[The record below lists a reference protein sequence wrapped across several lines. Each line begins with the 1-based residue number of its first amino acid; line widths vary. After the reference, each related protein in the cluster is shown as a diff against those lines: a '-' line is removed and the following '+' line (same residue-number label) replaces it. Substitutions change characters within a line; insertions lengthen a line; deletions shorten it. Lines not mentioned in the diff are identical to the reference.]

1 MESNNKNRYMPVDNG
16 HEIVGSR
23 EYFNRS
29 LYGGH
34 EHDDLS
40 ERFITFA
47 GDLPITM
54 GVITDWTK
62 QISGAVGLYAKS
74 GVLMSGLAVTP
85 GEKYASSSRWFHKAE
100 DVRAVFR
107 NGWMEYETQQIS
119 PYTPKIKS
127 NITVLPLQSEN
138 GFLVHYRIECN
149 QRVLFCAG
157 FGGITGF
164 IGRFESANAECR
176 NFHASDCEKNEI
188 TCGKNRA
195 LVKSVNGDSMWIG
208 ASFEAD
214 FSTGSAA
221 AMQTRAPA
229 VFLADKASDNTLP
242 IVKISAPIELGK
254 VFDGFL
260 VVMRNAEE
268 TVLDKWLR
276 HENPLELLKHQIRQ
290 KTAFVQLETPDSMLN
305 QTFTPTVLGLDASW
319 HGKTLYHGAVGDH
332 SPFLGWRSWYGAT
345 VCGWHERVSKA
356 VRSHLAEIPQPSDL
370 LEKAW
375 YDGAD
380 RPDLDHEG
388 TQYHHLE
395 NSYGFIPCILGG
407 NDIYNMQ
414 EVGIDMLLHYLEWTG
429 DMELANEVFDDIAG
443 ALDWEERILDQD
455 GDGLYQNFLN
465 TWISDGHS
473 YNGGGCAQAS
483 SYNYR
488 ANLIMAKIAEK
499 LGRSNRK
506 FAERAQKILDAI
518 QDKLWLE
525 DKGVLAEFIDTI
537 GNKLVHPSP
546 ELSTIYLAIDCGIVN
561 ESQAHRML
569 NFTETE
575 LENVTTT
582 NGGRLVYSSNWLPK
596 KYSTCGLFPAENN
609 HLALSYFQLGMKDK
623 GWEILQ
629 GIRDCFYNGRNP
641 GMVTHILSGDG
652 WSDGGCWDFSD
663 VNSTYLRLIAEGLFG
678 IRPNLLD
685 GCIEINPGF
694 PDEWNNASLKLPDI
708 SLQYQRNGNEENF
721 NVDYNGKAHI
731 KFKIPLRLTEIEK
744 VLING
749 NNVEYEIVTSFE
761 NSFAVIESEAA
772 ESLNLQIIH
781 SGKAK
786 IKEKRQQK
794 TKVVV
799 PIKKLSPG
807 CEFEPLDISEYFNC
821 STDKLHSLEY
831 RSPRPEGYSI
841 GVRLNGRYAWEWNHC
856 GHNAVEID
864 DSKLRNGT
872 FKTPSGL
879 EFRLPEYGNN
889 LACASIW
896 DNFPTCLET
905 PLAGNAEELAIFF
918 IGVTN
923 AMQSQVENVR
933 FTVHYQ
939 DGSSTVS
946 NLQHPQDFDDWLV
959 PALQTTNEMA
969 YFSDYNHGT
978 IHRIIT
984 DSSKELAKISIEAI
998 ANEVIIG
1005 VLGINLRN

>member
-1 MESNNKNRYMPVDNG
+1 MVSNNKVRYQAVDNG

-47 GDLPITM
+47 GDLPIAM
-54 GVITDWTK
+54 GVITDWSK
-62 QISGAVGLYAKS
+62 QISGAVGNYAKS
-74 GVLMSGLAVTP
+74 GVLMSGLAVTS
-85 GEKYASSSRWFHKAE
+85 GEKFSSSSRWFHKAE
-100 DVRAVFR
+100 DVHAVFR
-107 NGWMEYETQQIS
+107 NGWMEYETQQLS
-119 PYTPKIKS
+119 PYTPKVKS

-138 GFLVHYRIECN
+138 GFLVHYRIETD

-157 FGGITGF
+157 FGGITDF
-164 IGRFESANAECR
+164 IGRFESADNKVR
-176 NFHASDCEKNEI
+176 DFHAFNCEKNEVF
-188 TCGKNRA
+188 CGINRA
-195 LVKSVNGDSMWIG
+195 QVKSVNGASMWIG
-208 ASFEAD
+208 SSFSAD

-221 AMQTRAPA
+221 VMQTGAPA
-229 VFLADKASDNTLP
+229 AFLDSEADDKISP
-242 IVKISAPIELGK
+242 VVKISASIEPGK
-254 VFDGFL
+254 VLDGFL
-260 VVMRNAEE
+260 VVIRNTEE
-268 TVLDKWLR
+268 AVLNKWLQC
-276 HENPLELLKHQIRQ
+276 ENPVELLKQQIRQ
-290 KTAFVQLETPDSMLN
+290 KTAFVQLETPDSMFN

-319 HGKTLYHGAVGDH
+319 HGKTFYHGAVGDH

-345 VCGWHERVSKA
+345 VCGWHERVGKA
-356 VRSHLAEIPQPSDL
+356 IRSHLAEIQQPSDL
-370 LEKAW
+370 PEKVW
-375 YDGAD
+375 HDGAD

-414 EVGIDMLLHYLEWTG
+414 EVGIDMLLHHLEWTG
-429 DMELANEVFDDIAG
+429 DLKLADEVFDDIAG
-443 ALDWEERILDQD
+443 ALDWEERILDPD

-499 LGRSNRK
+499 LGRPSRK
-506 FAERAQKILDAI
+506 FAECASKILDAV

-525 DKGVLAEFIDTI
+525 DKGILAEFIDTI

-546 ELSTIYLAIDCGIVN
+546 ELSTIYLAIDCGVVN
-561 ESQAHRML
+561 EFQAESML
-569 NFTETE
+569 KFTETE

-609 HLALSYFQLGMKDK
+609 HLALSYFKLGLKDK

-652 WSDGGCWDFSD
+652 WSDGGDWDFSD
-663 VNSTYLRLIAEGLFG
+663 VNSTYLRLLAEGLFG

-685 GCIEINPGF
+685 GVIEIMPGF
-694 PDEWNNASLKLPDI
+694 PDEWTHASLKLSDI

-721 NVDYNGKAHI
+721 NVDYSSNTRV
-731 KFKIPLRLTEIEK
+731 KFKIPLRLTEIKK
-744 VLING
+744 VLLNEK
-749 NNVEYEIVTSFE
+749 NVEYELVTILNDSFV
-761 NSFAVIESEAA
+761 VIEIEAA
-772 ESLNLQIIH
+772 EVLNLQVIH

-786 IKEKRQQK
+786 IKEERQLK
-794 TKVVV
+794 TKAVA
-799 PIKKLSPG
+799 PQKELSPG
-807 CEFEPLDISEYFNC
+807 VEFEQLDISEYLNC

-831 RSPRPEGYSI
+831 RSPRPAGYSI
-841 GVRLNGRYAWEWNHC
+841 GMRLNGRYAWEWNHC

-864 DSKLRNGT
+864 DPKLRNGI
-872 FKTPSGL
+872 FKTPSGV
-879 EFRLPEYGNN
+879 EFSLPEYGNN

-896 DNFPTCLET
+896 DNFPTVLDI
-905 PLAGNAEELAIFF
+905 PLKCKAEEIAIFF

-923 AMQSQVENVR
+923 AMQSQVENVK
-933 FTVHYQ
+933 FTVQYQ
-939 DGSSTVS
+939 DGSAQVS
-946 NLQHPQDFDDWLV
+946 SLIHPQDFDDWLV
-959 PALQTTNEMA
+959 PALQTTNETV
-969 YFSDYNHGT
+969 YFSDYNHG
-978 IHRIIT
+978 IVHRIAT
-984 DSSKELAKISIEAI
+984 DSTKELAKILIEAI

-1005 VLGINLRN
+1005 VLGINLRK